1 MPASL
6 EQGLG
11 AQGMLIPGDAGALS
25 PALSVENLCDE
36 NVFMPYYFS
45 KKLEKSNFSGGI

>member
-1 MPASL
+1 
-6 EQGLG
+6 
-11 AQGMLIPGDAGALS
+11 MLIPGDAGALS
-25 PALSVENLCDE
+25 PALSVEDLCDE